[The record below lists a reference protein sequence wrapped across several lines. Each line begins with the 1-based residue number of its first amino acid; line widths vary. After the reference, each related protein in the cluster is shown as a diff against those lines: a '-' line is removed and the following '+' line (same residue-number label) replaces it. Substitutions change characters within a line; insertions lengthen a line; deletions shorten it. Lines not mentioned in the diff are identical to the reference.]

1 MAPALL
7 LTLLLAQPKVVLY
20 AAHGELDEPTSYDV
34 STWEPG
40 HKLFIAVDQASLREE
55 RGEEARVVASL
66 PLGAAVT
73 VKRRLGERVRLLDRV
88 DHWYEVEA
96 QGANGKAVKGLVFG
110 NLLTPLR
117 FEGDLDGDG
126 EREIAT
132 VAMTADFKIRV
143 RVMEPKLP
151 PNRRVARLDLRSAG
165 AGPGGSIRASFVGA
179 KKAGV
184 ALLRVDSVPQA
195 DSHSFKAF
203 LSYVVPGQK
212 QGTLGTVKESLTLHD
227 RVDPPVMVRHAVK
240 FDRRKRRLISVE
252 THKGDLKPGKTVKL
266 RRVYRWKDGVYILHF
281 QGRGR

>member
-20 AAHGELDEPTSYDV
+20 ATHGELDQLASYDV

-40 HKLFIAVDQASLREE
+40 HKLFIAVDQTSLREE
-55 RGEEARVVASL
+55 PGEEAKVVASL

-73 VKRRLGERVRLLDRV
+73 VKRRLEERVWLLDRV

-96 QGANGKAVKGLVFG
+96 KGADGEAVTGLVFG

-126 EREIAT
+126 EKEIAT

-151 PNRRVARLDLRSAG
+151 PNQRVVNLDLKSAG
-165 AGPGGSIRASFVGA
+165 AGRGGSAKASRVDA

-184 ALLRVDSVPQA
+184 ALLRVESVPQA
-195 DSHSFKAF
+195 DSRSFQAF
-203 LSYVVPGQK
+203 VSYVVPGRK
-212 QGTLGTVKESLTLHD
+212 QGTLGTVKEALMLHEL
-227 RVDPPVMVRHAVK
+227 VEPPVVVRHTVK
-240 FDRRKRRLISVE
+240 FDRKKRRLISVE
-252 THKGDLKPGKTVKL
+252 THKGERKGGGTVKR
-266 RRVYRWKDGVYILHF
+266 RRVYQWKDGVYAEVH
-281 QGRGR
+281 R

>member
-20 AAHGELDEPTSYDV
+20 AAHGDLEQLTSYDV

-40 HKLFIAVDQASLREE
+40 HTLFIAVDQASLREE
-55 RGEEARVVASL
+55 PSEEARVVVSL

-73 VKRRLGERVRLLDRV
+73 VKRRLEERVWQLDRV
-88 DHWYEVEA
+88 DSWYEVEA
-96 QGANGKAVKGLVFG
+96 KGADGKAVTGLVFG

-126 EREIAT
+126 EKEIAT

-151 PNRRVARLDLRSAG
+151 PNQRVVNLDLQSAG
-165 AGPGGSIRASFVGA
+165 AGRGGSAKASLVDA

-184 ALLRVDSVPQA
+184 ALLSVESVPHA
-195 DSHSFKAF
+195 DSHSFRAF
-203 LSYVVPGQK
+203 VSYVVPGRRK
-212 QGTLGTVKESLTLHD
+212 GTLGTVMESLTLHEL
-227 RVDPPVMVRHAVK
+227 VEPPVVVRHDVK
-240 FDRRKRRLISVE
+240 FDRKKRRLISVE
-252 THKGDLKPGKTVKL
+252 IHKGERKGGGTVKR
-266 RRVYRWKDGVYILHF
+266 RRVYQWKDGVYTEVHP
-281 QGRGR
+281 

>member
-20 AAHGELDEPTSYDV
+20 AAHGELDQLVSYDV

-40 HKLFIAVDQASLREE
+40 HKLFIAVDQASLRQEP
-55 RGEEARVVASL
+55 GEEAKVVASL

-73 VKRRLGERVRLLDRV
+73 VKRRLEERVWLLDRV

-96 QGANGKAVKGLVFG
+96 KGADGKAVTGLVFG

-117 FEGDLDGDG
+117 FEADLDGDG
-126 EREIAT
+126 EKEIAT

-151 PNRRVARLDLRSAG
+151 PNQRVVNLDLKSAG
-165 AGPGGSIRASFVGA
+165 AGRGGSAKASWVDA

-184 ALLRVDSVPQA
+184 ALLRVQSVPQA
-195 DSHSFKAF
+195 DSHSFQAF
-203 LSYVVPGQK
+203 VSYVVPGRK
-212 QGTLGTVKESLTLHD
+212 QGMLGTVMESLTLHEL
-227 RVDPPVMVRHAVK
+227 VEPPVVVRHFVK
-240 FDRRKRRLISVE
+240 FDRKKRRLISVE
-252 THKGDLKPGKTVKL
+252 THKGERKGGGTVKR
-266 RRVYRWKDGVYILHF
+266 RRVYQWKDGVYTEVH
-281 QGRGR
+281 R